1 MEFWYLKLSI
11 LCRYILKS
19 VSELKHT
26 QCHSYWSGALISPSW
41 IVTTASCSYGD
52 NAKVTPDTV
61 HVVLGEETL
70 GQSSN
75 YFKVSDV
82 SQVVTHPDYSSSTKA
97 NNIALWKLS
106 SPVSVET
113 YTRMCLPA
121 QDSTV
126 AGNVKLVGWR
136 ISEVVG
142 SLSQSLQET
151 STSVVSSSDCGAS
164 SDIVCTGT
172 NTRCQ
177 GDVGAPLVQVLFLI
191 NITLTWPWHELKE
204 NMIS

>member
-1 MEFWYLKLSI
+1 M
-11 LCRYILKS
+11 
-19 VSELKHT
+19 
-26 QCHSYWSGALISPSW
+26 
-41 IVTTASCSYGD
+41 TTASCSYGD
-52 NAKVTPDTV
+52 NAKVTADTV

-70 GQSSN
+70 GQSGD

-106 SPVSVET
+106 SPVSTET

-121 QDSTV
+121 QDSTA
-126 AGNVKLVGWR
+126 AGDVKLVGWR

-151 STSVVSSSDCGAS
+151 STSLVSASDCGAG

-177 GDVGAPLVQVLFLI
+177 GDVGAPLVQVLFQI
-191 NITLTWPWHELKE
+191 ITKVSF
-204 NMIS
+204 ISS

>member
-1 MEFWYLKLSI
+1 M
-11 LCRYILKS
+11 
-19 VSELKHT
+19 
-26 QCHSYWSGALISPSW
+26 
-41 IVTTASCSYGD
+41 TTASCSYGD
-52 NAKVTPDTV
+52 NSKVTPDTV

-70 GQSSN
+70 GSGA
-75 YFKVSDV
+75 FMKVSDV
-82 SQVVTHPDYSSSTKA
+82 TQVVTHPDYSSSTKA

-106 SPVSVET
+106 SPVSTET

-121 QDSTV
+121 QDSTA
-126 AGNVKLVGWR
+126 AGDVKLVGWR

-151 STSVVSSSDCGAS
+151 STSLVSASECGAG

-177 GDVGAPLVQVLFLI
+177 GDVGAPLVQVLFQI
-191 NITLTWPWHELKE
+191 FITLYKLH
-204 NMIS
+204 